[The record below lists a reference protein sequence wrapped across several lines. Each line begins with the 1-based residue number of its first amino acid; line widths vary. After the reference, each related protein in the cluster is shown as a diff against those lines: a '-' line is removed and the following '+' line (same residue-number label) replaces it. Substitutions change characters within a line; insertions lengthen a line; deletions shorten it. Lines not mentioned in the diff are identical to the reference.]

1 MNHTRPYY
9 ALQQHRLSPAST
21 DSAGLTL
28 IELLLSMVIIAMI
41 GLAITAMLTSV
52 SNGTDAQEDVRGVS
66 IRQKVVTARLDAAL
80 RSAKQVLA
88 VGDDYIVL
96 WTADSRVDD
105 QPNLSELRR
114 IEFTPADRQLT
125 SHQAEFPGDMTSD
138 QRQAADTT
146 YDLTDDFD
154 QVTRDLADSP
164 YWSATVWA
172 KQVTDWQIALDSAA
186 PSLAR
191 LIRYELTVSE
201 GQSQLLAIGSVA
213 PRNR

>member
-1 MNHTRPYY
+1 MSHRPI
-9 ALQQHRLSPAST
+9 QSEKPPG
-21 DSAGLTL
+21 DSMARPRRATGLTL
-28 IELLLSMVIIAMI
+28 IELTLSMVIIAMI

-66 IRQKVVTARLDAAL
+66 IRQKVLTARLDAAL

-88 VGDDYIVL
+88 VGEDYIVL
-96 WTADSRVDD
+96 WMADSRVDD

-114 IEFTPADRQLT
+114 IEFSKAQQQLT
-125 SHQAEFPGDMTSD
+125 SHQASFPDDMTAE
-138 QRQAADTT
+138 QRQTADVV

-154 QVTRDLADSP
+154 QVTTDLTDSP

-172 KQVTDWQIALDSAA
+172 KQVSDWQIALDSDA

-191 LIRYELTVSE
+191 LIRYELVVHE